1 MLYQNATIDLLE
13 NKENNINLN
22 EDKFKFEENVGIDD
36 EKKITWVNYINNF
49 DLDDELKYSANL
61 IKLQSEKVINNS
73 TDDNKYKG
81 ILDN

>member
-1 MLYQNATIDLLE
+1 L
-13 NKENNINLN
+13 
-22 EDKFKFEENVGIDD
+22 G
-36 EKKITWVNYINNF
+36 NYINNF